1 VLKETHTWVRN
12 NASSQSDL
20 ELTWTLDFN
29 GTGRQGRVKAKVKKV
44 ENLLTERGRRLQAR
58 SQPVP
63 APSMDDEEDEDDD
76 DYEEDDDDEDEM
88 MSESE
93 EEEVSEFVETPRR

>member
-44 ENLLTERGRRLQAR
+44 ENLLTERERRLQAR

-63 APSMDDEEDEDDD
+63 APSMDD
-76 DYEEDDDDEDEM
+76 EEDDDDEDEM